1 MMWQGPGFSMMLVVS
16 NLRTPIRHTPYLQ
29 STQTRSALNGAGWM
43 CVFHIYHLLFVSMKG
58 GKGETLALVLPEEF
72 AFIQADVVHLVGRAA
87 PVGPVP
93 LVSRARPTLP
103 ETEGTG
109 LIGHVGKD

>member
-1 MMWQGPGFSMMLVVS
+1 M
-16 NLRTPIRHTPYLQ
+16 
-29 STQTRSALNGAGWM
+29 
-43 CVFHIYHLLFVSMKG
+43 SMKG

-72 AFIQADVVHLVGRAA
+72 AFIQADVVHLVGRAS

-103 ETEGTG
+103 EREGAG
-109 LIGHVGKD
+109 LIGHEGKD